1 LPRQHVGVFVLAD
14 EDWIG
19 TIVKFKSGRIG
30 IVVSVQKTGGITFI
44 TVQVP
49 GMGVIT
55 IRGDDVEK
63 V

>member
-1 LPRQHVGVFVLAD
+1 MA
-14 EDWIG
+14 EKEWIG
-19 TIVKFKSGRIG
+19 SVVKFKSGRFG
-30 IVVSVQKTGGITFI
+30 IVLSMQEAGNIIFL